1 MCNTEL
7 YFPFV
12 KNNLN
17 MDTKI
22 KKIVEFDRIDS
33 KSAPIKLYNPN
44 GMDFTKSLRIK
55 CIEATEEYTRIDFIY
70 KSSMIYENGG
80 WIQMERYAYISPVGS
95 TSKFR
100 LIRAIGIP
108 ITPLK
113 HYFKRQGEYHPY
125 TLIFPALP
133 KDTKCID
140 IIEKEAPGT
149 YFNFY
154 NIDYSK
160 WMTVPHAADLPI
172 KTN

>member
-1 MCNTEL
+1 
-7 YFPFV
+7 
-12 KNNLN
+12 

-22 KKIVEFDRIDS
+22 KKIVELDLIET

-55 CIEATEEYTRIDFIY
+55 CIEATDEFTRIDFIY
-70 KSSMIYENGG
+70 RSSMIYENGG
-80 WIQMERYAYISPVGS
+80 WINMAPEGFIRPRGS
-95 TSKFR
+95 SSKFR
-100 LIRAIGIP
+100 LLRAVGIP
-108 ITPLK
+108 LAPLK
-113 HYFKRQGEYHPY
+113 HYFRRQGEFHPY

-140 IIEKEAPGT
+140 IIEKEAPGSF
-149 YFNFY
+149 FNFY

-172 KTN
+172 KKN